1 MRQRVPNVLSALP
14 LIAKFPAEE
23 AIQGVAV
30 DKQCFYAIN
39 NADIGKYERGSG
51 RKVGEFRAATS
62 VTPPLPLHHM
72 DGGMVLGDKLYCS
85 HSNFSE
91 TPMLSSIEIFDTRT
105 LKHLQSQ
112 SFGLDAGSL
121 VWVDWQYN
129 AWWVCFGH
137 YNEKGGEP
145 GKSNHMTSLV
155 RYDTQ
160 WRKTAGYAFPK
171 DIIARWDGMTASGG
185 VWGPKNLLFVTS
197 HHAPEFYIFRLPR
210 AGSILELVCI
220 VQSPAEGQ
228 GLAID
233 INKKRLFQIQR
244 KERAVY
250 EFDLSDLLKNRML
263 S

>member
-1 MRQRVPNVLSALP
+1 MRQIVLPELP
-14 LIAKFPAEE
+14 LIAKFVAEE

-30 DKQCFYAIN
+30 DKNYFYAIN
-39 NADIGKYERGSG
+39 NADIGKYERRTG
-51 RKVGEFRAATS
+51 RKVGEFHGS
-62 VTPPLPLHHM
+62 SEIPLHHM

-105 LKHLQSQ
+105 LKHIGSQ

-121 VWVDWQYN
+121 VWVDWQDN
-129 AWWVCFGH
+129 SWWVCFGH

-145 GKSNHMTSLV
+145 GKSNQMTSLV
-155 RYDTQ
+155 RYDQQ
-160 WRKTAGYAFPK
+160 WRKIGGYAFPK

-185 VWGPKNLLFVTS
+185 VWGPDRLLYVTS

-210 AGSILELVCI
+210 AGSLLELVCI
-220 VQSPAEGQ
+220 VKSPAEGQ

-233 INKKRLFQIQR
+233 IPQRRLFQIQR

-250 EFDLSDLLKNRML
+250 EFDLTNLWKNSILKI
-263 S
+263 